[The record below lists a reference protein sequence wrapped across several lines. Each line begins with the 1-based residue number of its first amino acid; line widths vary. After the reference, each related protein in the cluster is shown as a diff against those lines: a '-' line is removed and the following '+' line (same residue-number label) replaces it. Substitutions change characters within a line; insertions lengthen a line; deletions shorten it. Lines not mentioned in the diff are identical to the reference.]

1 MRKHIL
7 RVKRLLTALLMVAVP
22 LLRPGLSF
30 AGVEA
35 RLGSDWYTDWG
46 KPTSN
51 FDNTATLNIV
61 DPAQKSFIKFDLSTL
76 PLGTTGT
83 DVKKATLKLFV
94 DKVTTNGSFEVK
106 RVTGTWTEGSITHN
120 TA

>member
-35 RLGSDWYTDWG
+35 RLSDDSYTDSG

-51 FDNTATLNIV
+51 FDGADTINIV
-61 DPAQKSFIKFDLSTL
+61 DPSQRSFIRFDLCTTPSATCSPTL
-76 PLGTTGT
+76 PSGTTGA
-83 DVKKATLKLFV
+83 DVKKATLP
-94 DKVTTNGSFEVK
+94 
-106 RVTGTWTEGSITHN
+106 
-120 TA
+120 